1 LAGSLAHA
9 FSHSRDTCAGVRD
22 SAFSIVTMPRL
33 RADPAKGFLYALGGT
48 ALVSTNFVT
57 AKYGLKGFNP
67 ETFSLVWTTAA
78 ALYSLVVVLL
88 SRQWPSVVRAR
99 SAAWSLALLGAST
112 GAGMIF
118 AWSGLA
124 RLDPS
129 FAAFLWRFH
138 PAFTIV
144 LSVLVLHERLMSREL
159 LPIALM
165 ILGGALS
172 TVGRWNVVGV
182 GTALTLLGCLAAA
195 VQMLVAKARIR
206 DVEPNVLVFYR
217 VAIGAAVIAVWVLL
231 TGRVDFRVAAPY
243 WCVTALGAFLG
254 PCASFLLT
262 FRSYRYWDLSRAS
275 IVRTVQPLFVM
286 PLAYVVFRKL
296 PDVRGVL
303 GGCVILGGAL
313 WLGLIRFLLRGTL
326 AREAPRPVE
335 FSSPS

>member
-1 LAGSLAHA
+1 
-9 FSHSRDTCAGVRD
+9 
-22 SAFSIVTMPRL
+22 MPR
-33 RADPAKGFLYALGGT
+33 RRGDPAKGFLYALGGT

-67 ETFSLVWTTAA
+67 ETFSLIWTTAA
-78 ALYSLVVVLL
+78 AFYSLVVVLL
-88 SRQWPSVVRAR
+88 SGQWPSVVRAR
-99 SAAWSLALLGAST
+99 SAAWSLALLGATT
-112 GAGMIF
+112 GAGMIL

-144 LSVLVLHERLMSREL
+144 LSVLILHERLMRREL

-182 GTALTLLGCLAAA
+182 GTTLTLLSCVAAA
-195 VQMLVAKARIR
+195 VQMLVAKVRIR
-206 DVEPNVLVFYR
+206 DVESSVLVFYR
-217 VAIGAAVIAVWVLL
+217 VAIGAGVIAVWVFL
-231 TGRVDFRVAAPY
+231 TGRVDFRVAASY

-313 WLGLIRFLLRGTL
+313 WLGLTRFAVR
-326 AREAPRPVE
+326 RPPAPETRAPIGLV
-335 FSSPS
+335 SPP